1 MCDRCARTATDAPP
15 PAAGLLDDWVDRD
28 SPRSNPKAAA
38 AAPAAGAAGAAGLPV
53 TGAAAADQW
62 ATADRARRDRERL
75 GLPVGPRSAGGLPVG
90 PRSAQPGGDGGARS
104 ELFAGAADRPAA
116 DGTGRVAA
124 RGALRSMER
133 SVAAGSAAAAT
144 LSTQGETLGKVQGN
158 ANLAEEV
165 AARSA
170 RVQNSGG

>member
-38 AAPAAGAAGAAGLPV
+38 AAPAAGAAGLPV

-75 GLPVGPRSAGGLPVG
+75 GLPVG

>member
-1 MCDRCARTATDAPP
+1 MEFYREPARVCDRCARTATDAPP

-75 GLPVGPRSAGGLPVG
+75 GLPVGPRL
-90 PRSAQPGGDGGARS
+90 AQPGGDGGARS